1 MTDNDVQCLAR
12 RVHYRLPPAQEGC
25 CQHKEGA
32 MRTWL
37 MLAAIAT
44 SLELTGCK
52 TAEIAVNHQ
61 MTGIHVVAKFEGKDE
76 SAVASDEDEPQ
87 IAVRKEYVLQ

>member
-1 MTDNDVQCLAR
+1 
-12 RVHYRLPPAQEGC
+12 
-25 CQHKEGA
+25 

-44 SLELTGCK
+44 SFDLTGCK

-76 SAVASDEDEPQ
+76 DAVASDDDEPRV
-87 IAVRKEYVLQ
+87 AERTEHVLQ

>member
-1 MTDNDVQCLAR
+1 MAR
-12 RVHYRLPPAQEGC
+12 RVHYRLSPAQEGC
-25 CQHKEGA
+25 YQHKEGA

-44 SLELTGCK
+44 SVELTGCK

-61 MTGIHVVAKFEGKDE
+61 MTGIHVAAKFEGKGED
-76 SAVASDEDEPQ
+76 AVASDDDEPRV
-87 IAVRKEYVLQ
+87 AERTEYVLQ